1 MQHQTMDYA
10 RNEGLGMYFPWQLA
24 ESSGSLRKFHVVFI
38 IDSVF
43 VQFSDCPQ
51 IFIWRKGSHY
61 MIP

>member
-10 RNEGLGMYFPWQLA
+10 LNEGLGIYFPRQPA
-24 ESSGSLRKFHVVFI
+24 ESSESLRRFHVVFI
-38 IDSVF
+38 VDSVF
-43 VQFSDCPQ
+43 VQFSDCPH